1 MDLDE
6 VARAIIDGNR
16 YMVLG
21 TADEGGRPWVSP
33 VYYAPSGYS
42 ELYWV
47 SSPEA
52 QHSRNLAARRDLSI
66 VVFDSEAPV
75 GEGQGVYCRP
85 SPSSSPVPTSNGAS
99 RSSPACP
106 SRTARG
112 RGPSRTSRSRR
123 RCVCTGH
130 AYPSTGC
137 STRSAGPIS
146 GRASGRSEA
155 TEPSSLEEDR
165 PTTRSS
171 GSTIL
176 LAVMSRSLINHVFAH
191 MSRRRCG

>member
-52 QHSRNLAARRDLSI
+52 QHSRNLAVRRELSI
-66 VVFDSEAPV
+66 VVFDSRAPV
-75 GEGQGVYCRP
+75 GEGQGVYMSAVAEQLTGSDLERGIETFSRVSVSHDAKSWTLGDVREAASLRLYRARVSEHWVLHPERRP
-85 SPSSSPVPTSNGAS
+85 DQ
-99 RSSPACP
+99 
-106 SRTARG
+106 RTR
-112 RGPSRTSRSRR
+112 
-123 RCVCTGH
+123 V
-130 AYPSTGC
+130 
-137 STRSAGPIS
+137 
-146 GRASGRSEA
+146 
-155 TEPSSLEEDR
+155 R
-165 PTTRSS
+165 P
-171 GSTIL
+171 
-176 LAVMSRSLINHVFAH
+176 
-191 MSRRRCG
+191 